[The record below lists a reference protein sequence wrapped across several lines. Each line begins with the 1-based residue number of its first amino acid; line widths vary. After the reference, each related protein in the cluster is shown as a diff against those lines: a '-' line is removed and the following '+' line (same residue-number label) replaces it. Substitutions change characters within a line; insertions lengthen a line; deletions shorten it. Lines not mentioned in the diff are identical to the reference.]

1 MSHLS
6 KDNKKILQRV
16 RRLKGQIEGIE
27 RMLSNDADCIEV
39 LQTVA
44 ACRGA
49 LTGLTRQLIHEH
61 IEHHL
66 LEDDSASKSVRQ
78 AGKDIQ
84 SIIDSYLK

>member
-1 MSHLS
+1 
-6 KDNKKILQRV
+6 
-16 RRLKGQIEGIE
+16 
-27 RMLSNDADCIEV
+27 MLSNDTDCIKV

-49 LTGLTRQLIHEH
+49 LNGLTRQLIQDH

-66 LEDDSASKSVRQ
+66 LKDASASTSVRQ
-78 AGKDIQ
+78 TGKDIQ

>member
-49 LTGLTRQLIHEH
+49 LNGLTRQLIHEH